1 MGIVIDE
8 DLYKISTAHGY
19 KFDDT
24 EMLWCAG
31 VIGALSSSQK
41 KFKKQQGKVRW
52 ETPIP
57 EDLKGRIKRFQ
68 EGADEAERRYNEE
81 GRPGILRWL
90 QLMKEE
96 VEEKRGIP
104 LGREKH
110 LKE

>member
-8 DLYKISTAHGY
+8 ELYKISTAHGY

-31 VIGALSSSQK
+31 VIGALSPSQK

-52 ETPIP
+52 EAPIP
-57 EDLKGRIKRFQ
+57 EDLKERIKRFQ

-81 GRPGILRWL
+81 GRLGILRWL
-90 QLMKEE
+90 ALIKEE
-96 VEEKRGIP
+96 VEEKRGMPIDK
-104 LGREKH
+104 EKH
-110 LKE
+110 LRE